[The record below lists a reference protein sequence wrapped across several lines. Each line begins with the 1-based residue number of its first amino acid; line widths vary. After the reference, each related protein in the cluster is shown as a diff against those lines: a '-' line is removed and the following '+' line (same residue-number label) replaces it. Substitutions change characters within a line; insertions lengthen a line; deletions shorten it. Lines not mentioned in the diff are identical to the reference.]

1 MGFVYVCGA
10 FIYKRS
16 AKGYLFSFLDFT
28 NCPVDEFMTQFLDYA
43 GELGGIAGALVSTK
57 QYKNACK

>member
-1 MGFVYVCGA
+1 MCVVLSY
-10 FIYKRS
+10 I
-16 AKGYLFSFLDFT
+16 YLFSFLDFT